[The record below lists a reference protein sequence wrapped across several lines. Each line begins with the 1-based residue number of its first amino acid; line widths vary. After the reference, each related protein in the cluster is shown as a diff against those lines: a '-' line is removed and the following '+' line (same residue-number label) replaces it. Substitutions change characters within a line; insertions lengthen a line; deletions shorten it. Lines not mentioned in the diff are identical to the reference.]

1 MSRTSVQL
9 ARSVE
14 NMAASMKKNKITV
27 LVSVLFFAGMLYGA
41 LLIGFGEKGFLDSL
55 GFMTKGYADGRTGQT
70 VLTTFFN
77 SFVSAG
83 TFILLLFLL
92 GFSAISAPLI
102 LFLPFFRGLGLGAS
116 IGYLYTAYGLKGVA
130 FCAAIILPAALFSTF
145 AVILAGRE
153 ALKLSFL
160 FLSAFIPK
168 MKGEISPRAVKL
180 YCVKFLVLMGIILI
194 SALIDCGVT
203 FLFSGFL
210 VL

>member
-102 LFLPFFRGLGLGAS
+102 LFLPFFRG
-116 IGYLYTAYGLKGVA
+116 
-130 FCAAIILPAALFSTF
+130 
-145 AVILAGRE
+145 
-153 ALKLSFL
+153 
-160 FLSAFIPK
+160 
-168 MKGEISPRAVKL
+168 
-180 YCVKFLVLMGIILI
+180 
-194 SALIDCGVT
+194 
-203 FLFSGFL
+203 
-210 VL
+210 